1 MIQPRSKQTTKTS
14 KPKFIIYNIT
24 DTLDSI
30 QVTKEYYKHIYR
42 GNKVTDYRH
51 FASISSSVSPLVSGT
66 MKYMNTRDAT
76 AIAENM

>member
-1 MIQPRSKQTTKTS
+1 MFI
-14 KPKFIIYNIT
+14 IIYNMCIT
-24 DTLDSI
+24 DAFDSM
-30 QVTKEYYKHIYR
+30 QVTKGVLHTDIYR